1 MKDKLCVSDRRR
13 KMLDLLRV
21 NRQLLKRDLAD
32 MFNVSVRTISR
43 DILYLS
49 SIAPITIKGGKGGGV
64 CLESEFRQY
73 GLYLSDEEENFL
85 YSLMDSVDDRGRNII
100 SGIIAK
106 FTKNTV
112 FREQN

>member
-49 SIAPITIKGGKGGGV
+49 SIAPITIK
-64 CLESEFRQY
+64 
-73 GLYLSDEEENFL
+73 
-85 YSLMDSVDDRGRNII
+85 
-100 SGIIAK
+100 
-106 FTKNTV
+106 
-112 FREQN
+112 

>member
-13 KMLDLLRV
+13 QMLDLLRV

-73 GLYLSDEEENFL
+73 SL